1 MYIVDDVYKSLI
13 YTVRTFAPSGVV
25 VVSGENYGIRFD
37 DPTGKN
43 PSIAVNLEDISDLAI
58 ELGSGGA
65 QFVCSL
71 TINAKSRLQRDALKS
86 IIFNNISNSA
96 VPIYADADNNDFTV
110 IKYAEVRPG
119 MKMRDMPN
127 FNDGREAFYW
137 TATVF
142 FTIELI

>member
-13 YTVRTFAPSGVV
+13 YTVKTFAPSGVV

-43 PSIAVNLEDISDLAI
+43 PSIAVNLEDISDAAI
-58 ELGSGGA
+58 ELGSEGA
-65 QFVCSL
+65 QFICSL
-71 TINAKSRLQRDALKS
+71 TMNAKSRFQRDALKS
-86 IIFNNISNSA
+86 IIFSNIRNSA
-96 VPIYADADNNDFTV
+96 IPIYTDIDNGDFTV
-110 IKYAEVRPG
+110 MNYAEVRPG

-127 FNDGREAFYW
+127 FDDGREAFYW
-137 TATVF
+137 TAIAF